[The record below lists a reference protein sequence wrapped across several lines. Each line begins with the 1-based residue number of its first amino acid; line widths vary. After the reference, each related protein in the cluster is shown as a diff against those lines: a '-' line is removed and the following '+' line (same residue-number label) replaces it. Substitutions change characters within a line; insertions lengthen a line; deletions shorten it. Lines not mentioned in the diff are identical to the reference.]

1 MSVFKDQETAKEL
14 FGDLW
19 TKMIKETEFGE
30 KMKKSGITI
39 LFVVKDPD
47 IVMFVDENGPLF
59 DDEAKAKVPVV
70 TMQMNGDTVHKYWL
84 KKVNIPKALAMRQ
97 IKAKGPVNK
106 VLQVLPLLKPGQEL
120 YPQYCE
126 QYNLPMDV

>member
-19 TKMIKETEFGE
+19 TKMIKETEFGP
-30 KMKKSGITI
+30 KLKNSGITI

-47 IVMFVDENGPLF
+47 LVMFVDENGPLF

-106 VLQVLPLLKPGQEL
+106 VLQVLPLLKPGQEM
-120 YPQYCE
+120 YPEYCKK
-126 QYNLPMDV
+126 YDLPMDV

>member
-1 MSVFKDQETAKEL
+1 MAIFDKEMAKEL

-19 TKMIKETEFGE
+19 TKMIKETEFG
-30 KMKKSGITI
+30 KKLKESGITI

-47 IVMFVDENGPLF
+47 VTMYVDENGPLF
-59 DDEAKAKVPVV
+59 DDEAKAKIPVV

-84 KKVNIPKALAMRQ
+84 KKLNIPKALAMRQ

-106 VLQVLPLLKPGQEL
+106 VLQILPLLKPGQEL
-120 YPQYCE
+120 YPEYCKK
-126 QYNLPMDV
+126 YGLPMDV

>member
-1 MSVFKDQETAKEL
+1 MSVFKDQEMAKEL

-106 VLQVLPLLKPGQEL
+106 VLQVLPLLKPGQEM
-120 YPQYCE
+120 YPEYCKK
-126 QYNLPMDV
+126 YDLPMDV

>member
-1 MSVFKDQETAKEL
+1 MSVFKDKETTEKL

-19 TKMIKETEFGE
+19 TKMINETEFGTQL
-30 KMKKSGITI
+30 KKNGITI
-39 LFVVKDPD
+39 LFVVSDPD

-59 DDEAKAKVPVV
+59 DDKARAKVPVV

-106 VLQVLPLLKPGQEL
+106 VLQVLPLLKPGQEM
-120 YPQYCE
+120 YPEYCKKF
-126 QYNLPMDV
+126 NLPMDV

>member
-1 MSVFKDQETAKEL
+1 MSVFKDKEMAKEL

-19 TKMIKETEFGE
+19 NKMIKETEFGP
-30 KMKKSGITI
+30 KLKQSGITI
-39 LFVVKDPD
+39 LFVVDDPD
-47 IVMFVDENGPLF
+47 IVMYVDENGVLF

-70 TMQMNGDTVHKYWL
+70 TMKMNGDMVHKYWL

-106 VLQVLPLLKPGQEL
+106 VLQILPLLKPGQEL

-126 QYNLPMDV
+126 KFGLPTNI

>member
-1 MSVFKDQETAKEL
+1 MSVFKDKEMAKEL

-19 TKMIKETEFGE
+19 NKMIKETEFGP
-30 KMKKSGITI
+30 KLKQSGITI
-39 LFVVKDPD
+39 LFVVDDPD
-47 IVMFVDENGPLF
+47 IAMYVDDNGVLF

-70 TMQMNGDTVHKYWL
+70 TMKMNGDMVHKYWL

-106 VLQVLPLLKPGQEL
+106 VLQILPLLKPGQEL
-120 YPQYCE
+120 YPEYCKKFD
-126 QYNLPMDV
+126 LPTDV

>member
-106 VLQVLPLLKPGQEL
+106 VLQVLPLLKPGQEM
-120 YPQYCE
+120 YPEYCKK
-126 QYNLPMDV
+126 YNLPMDV